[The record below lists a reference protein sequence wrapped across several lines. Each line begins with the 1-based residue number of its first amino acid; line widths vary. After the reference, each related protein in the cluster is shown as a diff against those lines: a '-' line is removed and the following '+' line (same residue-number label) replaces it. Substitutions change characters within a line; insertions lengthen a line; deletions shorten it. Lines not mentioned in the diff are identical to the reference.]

1 MGSRLPFRLA
11 LLRLVLI
18 ILTALWTAG
27 ATVFALLFLWRGSTY
42 LQLLLVAVSPV
53 PVTPLVNRLPD
64 GPAWDGTDRVNIL
77 LLGVD
82 SRPDE
87 PVDLARTDTII
98 LATIDPVNK
107 TAGMLNIPRDL
118 LVSIPVGPGNTV
130 IQDRINTAH
139 RYGTYYKYPGGGP
152 ALAKKTVESNFGVKV
167 DYYVRVDFKGFTG
180 LVDALGGVVL
190 DNPYPLRDD
199 EYPTENYGIQRIFFF
214 GGLQPMNGR
223 AALQFARSRHQDT
236 DFGRIRRQ
244 QLVLLAMRQRAL
256 ELNLLPRLPQLV
268 IEYGNLVSTD
278 LKPLEVV
285 ALARVA
291 AGIDAGSVKVRAL
304 EGPAVRDVTGEDGAY
319 LLVPVKSEVQRVI
332 RELFQAPGPREVPEE
347 SRVEVLNGT
356 RIPGLARR
364 TADYL
369 RAQGFRNVTFGNAAV
384 AADQEN
390 TVIYDLTGKPE
401 TTKRLQQL
409 LRLPA
414 GSVQSLPAADGG
426 GTGQNGE
433 PPVDVRIVIGRDLT
447 LPSE

>member
-18 ILTALWTAG
+18 VLTALWAAG

-42 LQLLLVAVSPV
+42 LQLLLVAVSPL
-53 PVTPLVNRLPD
+53 PVVGRLPD
-64 GPAWDGTDRVNIL
+64 GPAWSGTERVNIL

-98 LATIDPVNK
+98 LATMDPVNR
-107 TAGMLNIPRDL
+107 TAGMLSIPRDL
-118 LVSIPVGPGNTV
+118 VVSIPVGPGNTV

-152 ALAKKTVESNFGVKV
+152 ALAKKTVEYNFGVKV
-167 DYYVRVDFKGFTG
+167 DYYVRVDFEGFRG
-180 LVDALGGVVL
+180 LVDALGGVLL

-199 EYPTENYGIQRIFFF
+199 EYPTDNYGIRRIFFF
-214 GGLQPMNGR
+214 GGLQPMNGQ

-256 ELNLLPRLPQLV
+256 ELNLLPRLPQLI
-268 IEYGNLVSTD
+268 IEYGRLVSTD
-278 LKPLEVV
+278 LKPGEVV

-291 AGIDAGSVKVRAL
+291 AGIDPGAVKVRAL
-304 EGPAVRDVTGEDGAY
+304 EAPAVRDATGEDGAA
-319 LLVPVKSEVQRVI
+319 LLLPVKSEVQRVI

-356 RIPGLARR
+356 AIPGLARR

-384 AADQEN
+384 APDQAS

-401 TTKRLQQL
+401 TTRRLQQL
-409 LRLPA
+409 LRLPPA
-414 GSVQSLPAADGG
+414 SIQSLPAADGG

-433 PPVDVRIVIGRDLT
+433 PPADVRIVIGRDLR

>member
-1 MGSRLPFRLA
+1 MGGRLPFRLA

-18 ILTALWTAG
+18 VLTAFWTAG
-27 ATVFALLFLWRGSTY
+27 ATVFALIFLWRGSTY

-53 PVTPLVNRLPD
+53 PITPIVSRLPD
-64 GPAWDGTDRVNIL
+64 GPGWTGTDRVNIL

-87 PVDLARTDTII
+87 SVELARTDTII
-98 LATIDPVNK
+98 LATIDPVNRR
-107 TAGMLNIPRDL
+107 AAMLNIPRDL
-118 LVSIPVGPGNTV
+118 WVPIPVGPGNTV
-130 IQDRINTAH
+130 VQDRINTAH

-152 ALAKKTVESNFGVKV
+152 ALAKKTVEYNFGVKV

-199 EYPTENYGIQRIFFF
+199 EYPTENYGVQRIFFF
-214 GGLQPMNGR
+214 GGLQPMDGQ
-223 AALQFARSRHQDT
+223 AALKFVRSRHQDT

-256 ELNLLPRLPQLV
+256 ELNLLPRLPQL
-268 IEYGNLVSTD
+268 IAEYGNLVSTD

-291 AGIDAGSVKVRAL
+291 AGIDQGSVTVRAI
-304 EGPAVRDVTGEDGAY
+304 EGPAVRDFTGEDGAY
-319 LLVPVKSEVQRVI
+319 LLLPVKPEISRII
-332 RELFQAPGPREVPEE
+332 RGLFEAPAPREVPEE

-369 RAQGFRNVTFGNAAV
+369 QAQGFQKVTFGNAAV
-384 AADQEN
+384 SVDQEH

-401 TTKRLQQL
+401 TVKRLQQL

-414 GSVQSLPAADGG
+414 GSVQALPADGG
-426 GTGQNGE
+426 LAGRNGE
-433 PPVDVRIVIGRDLT
+433 QPADVRIVIGRDLT

>member
-1 MGSRLPFRLA
+1 MGGRLPFRLA

-42 LQLLLVAVSPV
+42 LQLLLAAVSPV
-53 PVTPLVNRLPD
+53 PVAPIVSHLPD
-64 GPAWDGTDRVNIL
+64 GPTWNGTDRVNIL

-87 PVDLARTDTII
+87 PVELARTDTII
-98 LATIDPVNK
+98 LTTIDPVHK

-118 LVSIPVGPGNTV
+118 LVSIPIGPGKTV
-130 IQDRINTAH
+130 IQDRVNTAH

-152 ALAKKTVESNFGVKV
+152 ALAKKTIEYNFGVTV

-180 LVDALGGVVL
+180 LVDAVGGIIL

-199 EYPTENYGIQRIFFF
+199 EYPTENYGVQRIFFF
-214 GGLQPMNGR
+214 GGLQPMNGQ

-236 DFGRIRRQ
+236 DFGRIHRQ

-256 ELNLLPRLPQLV
+256 ELNLLPRLPQLI

-278 LKPLEVV
+278 LKPLEII

-291 AGIDAGSVKVRAL
+291 AGIDPGSVTVRAI
-304 EGPAVRDVTGEDGAY
+304 EGPAVRDITGEDGAY
-319 LLVPVKSEVQRVI
+319 LLMPVKSEINRII
-332 RELFQAPGPREVPEE
+332 REVFGTPVPREVPEE
-347 SRVEVLNGT
+347 SRVEILNGT

-369 RAQGFRNVTFGNAAV
+369 RAQGFKNVTFGNATGS
-384 AADQEN
+384 ADQES

-401 TTKRLQQL
+401 TVKRLQQL
-409 LRLPA
+409 LHLPA
-414 GSVQSLPAADGG
+414 GRARGSPAGG
-426 GTGQNGE
+426 IAGQNGE
-433 PPVDVRIVIGRDLT
+433 PPVDVRIVLGRDLM